1 MLVYNI
7 RKEKFANAL
16 KASGYANRWNK
27 SEEFIIY
34 TGSSRA
40 LSTLELVVHRAGIPT
55 DNSYKVMV
63 IRLDIEESDILEVK
77 QEQLPSNWQS
87 IEAYPQLQKLGSHWY
102 HSKEFLILKVPSAII
117 PKEFNFLIN
126 TKHPTFETKV
136 KIEIIEDYSF
146 DKRLF

>member
-7 RKEKFANAL
+7 RNEKYANSL
-16 KASGYANRWNK
+16 KASGSANRWNK

-40 LSTLELVVHRAGIPT
+40 LSTLELVVHRAGIST
-55 DNSYKVMV
+55 DNTYKVMV
-63 IRLDIEESDILEVK
+63 ISLDIEESDILEVK
-77 QEQLPSNWQS
+77 QEQLPNDWQS

-102 HSKEFLILKVPSAII
+102 HSKEFLVLKVPSAII

>member
-16 KASGYANRWNK
+16 KASGNANRWNK

-40 LSTLELVVHRAGIPT
+40 LSTLELVVHRAGIST

-63 IRLDIEESDILEVK
+63 IRLDIEESDILEVN